1 MLGDE
6 YWQRE
11 RGENRWRR
19 IARAGLWG
27 PRTHWAYGY
36 VERKLQVYAIALTP
50 LAIDR
55 LKLPQAIET
64 VNRVLDLRQ
73 ASASLFELIAPR
85 SNETFD
91 LWRGR
96 VISVLGEKLGGNAMP
111 ESAQIDAAAKV
122 LQTCDGHPI
131 ARLAQLSGFSCR
143 HFRREFSA
151 RFGMSP
157 KRYQRH
163 CRVDRLLRHL
173 HARAWEADEYAAY
186 PIAFADQAHAS
197 REFRELIGM
206 TPREYRRAQAHGNF
220 PLRSLPANHITP
232 PGELHRTSL
241 TICASRQIS
250 PHA

>member
-36 VERKLQVYAIALTP
+36 VERILQVYAIAITP

-96 VISVLGEKLGGNAMP
+96 VISVLGEN
-111 ESAQIDAAAKV
+111 
-122 LQTCDGHPI
+122 
-131 ARLAQLSGFSCR
+131 
-143 HFRREFSA
+143 
-151 RFGMSP
+151 
-157 KRYQRH
+157 
-163 CRVDRLLRHL
+163 
-173 HARAWEADEYAAY
+173 
-186 PIAFADQAHAS
+186 
-197 REFRELIGM
+197 
-206 TPREYRRAQAHGNF
+206 
-220 PLRSLPANHITP
+220 
-232 PGELHRTSL
+232 
-241 TICASRQIS
+241 
-250 PHA
+250 